1 MKSKIKQIKYFLP
14 GIIAIGFL
22 IMITINGVKTY
33 IGGQLELERIN
44 NLLVE
49 NLKADI
55 EENIQVEKN
64 NLLVATELL
73 LNDSEVLQL
82 FAWRDRTM
90 LSDHLL
96 PIYERK
102 LKNDFG
108 IKQFQF
114 HLAPATSFLRLHKV
128 SKYGDDLSKFRKT
141 VVEAN
146 STKKVVSGLEVG
158 RGGLGMRLV
167 YPVEYEGNHIG
178 TMEFGTSFKAI
189 LDRIAKKYKVSFAI
203 GVYKKVFNKAGRF
216 ENTDNDLIKNNLVY
230 YSFSNSE
237 IKNEMKNIEILND
250 VVEVSV
256 DDKEFAVFSIP
267 ISDYS
272 SSEIGYITIFK
283 DETEIITSISNN
295 VLIGILSPVILAVL
309 VLIVLVYTI
318 NKKVLHPIREI
329 VQYTEELKNRNYNA
343 KKPNVYFTILQ
354 NLSDSMGE
362 LRDTINEQFQMLNNL
377 PAPVMKINKEFDI
390 EFMNIAGA
398 KVVGSTQ
405 LDLIGKKCYDYYKT
419 DDCNTEK
426 CAVAQ
431 AMKMN
436 KIVTEETIA
445 RPNNNK
451 MEVMYTGAPIVNKN
465 GEIISAIEFIGDI
478 TDVKNREH
486 YLSRSVEQILSEM
499 DKFSQGDL
507 TANVVIDREGDDISK
522 LFKGFNETVRNIR
535 DIIIQVRAAV
545 EATASASTEI
555 SSSAEEMAAGAQEQ
569 SSQTNEVAA
578 AMEEM
583 SRTVVETA
591 SNATIAAEASN
602 ESSERAIEGAEKL
615 NASKEG
621 MKRIINAADTVGNN
635 INSLAEK
642 SDQIGNI
649 AQVIDDIADQTNLLA
664 LNAAIEAARAGEQ
677 GRGFAVVADE
687 VRKLAE
693 RTTKATKEI
702 AETIKGIQLEAKEAN
717 VSMEE
722 ASAAVNDGLALNDE
736 VGTVLSSIL
745 ENAENVAMQISQVAA
760 ASEEQ
765 SATAEQVSSNV
776 EAINNVANESAS
788 GVQQIASASED
799 LNRLTENLSQLIEQF
814 RVDGNQEDNFGL
826 IE

>member
-14 GIIAIGFL
+14 GIIAISFFV
-22 IMITINGVKTY
+22 MITINGVKTY
-33 IGGQLELERIN
+33 IGGQSDLEEIN
-44 NLLVE
+44 TLLVE
-49 NLKADI
+49 NLKTDI
-55 EENIQVEKN
+55 YGSILLEKR

-82 FAWRDRTM
+82 FARRERAK
-90 LSDHLL
+90 LSNHLL

-102 LKNDFG
+102 LKHDFG

-167 YPVEYEGNHIG
+167 YPIEYESKHIG

-189 LDRIAKKYKVSFAI
+189 LDRIAKKYEVSFAI
-203 GVYKKVFNKAGRF
+203 GVYKEVFNKAGRF
-216 ENTDNDLIKNNLVY
+216 ENTDNDLIKNNIVY
-230 YSFSNSE
+230 YSFSNTE
-237 IKNEMKNIEILND
+237 IKSKMKNIEILDNI
-250 VVEVSV
+250 VSV
-256 DDKEFAVFSIP
+256 SIDDKDYAIFSIP
-267 ISDYS
+267 INDYS
-272 SSEIGYITIFK
+272 NSEIGYLTVFK
-283 DETEIITSISNN
+283 DETKIISAISSD
-295 VLIGILSPVILAVL
+295 VLFGILLPLILASLVLL
-309 VLIVLVYTI
+309 VLIYTI
-318 NKKVLHPIREI
+318 TNKVLYPIREI
-329 VQYTEELKNRNYNA
+329 VKYTDELKNGNYDE
-343 KKPNVYFTILQ
+343 KPPKVYFTILQ
-354 NLSDSMGE
+354 NLSNAMGE

-377 PAPVMKINKEFDI
+377 PTPVLKIDKEFNI
-390 EFMNIAGA
+390 EYMNIAGA
-398 KVVGSTQ
+398 KIVGADQASVV
-405 LDLIGKKCYDYYKT
+405 GKKCYNYFKT
-419 DDCNTEK
+419 EHCNTEN
-426 CAVAQ
+426 CAIAK
-431 AMKMN
+431 AMKE
-436 KIVTEETIA
+436 KSVITAETVA
-445 RPNNNK
+445 NPNDNK
-451 MEVMYTGAPIVNKN
+451 MEIIYTGAPITNN
-465 GEIISAIEFIGDI
+465 SGEVISGL
-478 TDVKNREH
+478 DVVSDVTEMKDREH
-486 YLSRSVEQILSEM
+486 YLARSTEAILGAME
-499 DKFSQGDL
+499 KFAQGDL
-507 TANVVIDREGDDISK
+507 TANVKAERYDDDIAK
-522 LFKGFNETVRNIR
+522 LFDGFNSTVANIR
-535 DIIIQVRAAV
+535 DMIIQVRAAV

-569 SSQTNEVAA
+569 SSQTNEVAT

-602 ESSERAIEGAEKL
+602 ESSERAIEGTEKL

-642 SDQIGNI
+642 SDQIGDI

-702 AETIKGIQLEAKEAN
+702 AETIKGVQLEAKEAN

-736 VGTVLSSIL
+736 VGIVLSSIL

-814 RVDGNQEDNFGL
+814 RVNGNQEDNFGL